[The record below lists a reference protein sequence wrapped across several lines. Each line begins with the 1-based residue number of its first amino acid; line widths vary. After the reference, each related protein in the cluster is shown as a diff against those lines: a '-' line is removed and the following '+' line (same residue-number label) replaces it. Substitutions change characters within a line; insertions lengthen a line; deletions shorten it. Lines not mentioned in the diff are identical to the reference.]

1 MEHLSRYRWPGNI
14 RELQSVLRQALLQAS
29 GTVLIPA
36 FLPESL
42 GGPGEAS
49 PAATGKE
56 PALETF
62 AVRQRLASD
71 VRDLHGEA
79 HRELDRLLLPR
90 VLEYTGGN
98 LQQAALILGIA
109 RQTLREKLRAHG
121 LSVRRAVVPESEEPG
136 G

>member
-1 MEHLSRYRWPGNI
+1 GLREHSWPGNI

-29 GTVLIPA
+29 GTVLFPA

-71 VRDLHGEA
+71 VRDLHVEA
-79 HRELDRLLLPR
+79 HRELDRLFFLP
-90 VLEYTGGN
+90 VLEYTGGDV
-98 LQQAALILGIA
+98 QQAALILVIA
-109 RQTLREKLRAHG
+109 GRTLA
-121 LSVRRAVVPESEEPG
+121 S
-136 G
+136 